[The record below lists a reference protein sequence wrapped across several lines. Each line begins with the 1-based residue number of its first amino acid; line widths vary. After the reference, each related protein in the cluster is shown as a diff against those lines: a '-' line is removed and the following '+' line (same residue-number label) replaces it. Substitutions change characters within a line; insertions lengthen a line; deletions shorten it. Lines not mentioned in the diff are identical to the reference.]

1 MKAQFSIGSSSNC
14 RHFNGTRQ
22 RGFTLLEL
30 LVVVIILGVLGAM
43 TLPNLFSQIGKA
55 REAEA
60 KQILSAIG
68 QAQQSYFFEKASF
81 AESNQALEISF
92 QSNYYDIS
100 EPQLIGTDVAKSS
113 ATATNG
119 VQQNARNFAM
129 GVYYENQTYRVV
141 LCQSPVPAETNST
154 EAPNNSSGDCVNG
167 IKLF

>member
-68 QAQQSYFFEKASF
+68 QAQQSYFF
-81 AESNQALEISF
+81 
-92 QSNYYDIS
+92 
-100 EPQLIGTDVAKSS
+100 
-113 ATATNG
+113 
-119 VQQNARNFAM
+119 
-129 GVYYENQTYRVV
+129 
-141 LCQSPVPAETNST
+141 
-154 EAPNNSSGDCVNG
+154 
-167 IKLF
+167 